1 MLTLQQIIEYYPPF
15 LRDRKRSILREYLQ
29 YKILEIIFSSEY
41 AGKLVFLGGTALRI
55 VYGSPRFSED
65 LDFDNIGIT
74 QEEFVSLSDIIKRGL
89 QREGLGVEITTG
101 FKMAYRCHVRFPDI
115 LFSYNL
121 TSHKDEKI
129 LIHIDVA
136 PHGFDYKPE
145 RKVLSNFDVVTAVNV
160 VSRDLLLS
168 MKVGAVFGRKR
179 SKGRDYFDI
188 VFLLASTTPNYNYL
202 SSKLGIHN
210 ADELRKRLTEQCK
223 GIDIEELSREVG
235 PFLFNASDKKRIEL
249 FAEIIKT
256 ARLA

>member
-15 LRDRKRSILREYLQ
+15 LRERKRSILREYLQ

-41 AGKLVFLGGTALRI
+41 ASKLVFLGGTALRI

-65 LDFDNIGIT
+65 LDFDNAGIT

-89 QREGLGVEITTG
+89 EREGLGVEITMG

-136 PHGFDYKPE
+136 PHEFDYKPE
-145 RKVLSNFDVVTAVNV
+145 RRVLSNFDVFTAVNV
-160 VSRDLLLS
+160 VAPDLLIS
-168 MKVGAVFGRKR
+168 MKVSAVFGRKR
-179 SKGRDYFDI
+179 AKGRDYFDL
-188 VFLLASTTPNYNYL
+188 VFLLASSTPNYDYL
-202 SSKLGIHN
+202 SAKLGIHN
-210 ADELRKRLTEQCK
+210 ADELRKRLIEQCEN
-223 GIDIEELSREVG
+223 IDVGGLSHEVE
-235 PFLFNASDKKRIEL
+235 PFLFDPKDRQRVEL
-249 FAEIIKT
+249 FCDFIRSV
-256 ARLA
+256 RLE